1 MIKRTKVRDRFEKEI
16 LEEMEIKKEKI
27 IFSNVREWIK
37 DNNEFHILSDN
48 ANIINIFTQG
58 VQLHSVQIQVTIN
71 EGSATIEYNDFDN
84 KLQFRRT
91 VIKVVT
97 ISNIKPNHNKLS

>member
-1 MIKRTKVRDRFEKEI
+1 
-16 LEEMEIKKEKI
+16 MEIKKEKI

-84 KLQFRRT
+84 KLQFRRKA
-91 VIKVVT
+91 IKVVT
-97 ISNIKPNHNKLS
+97 ISNMASVIKTIKS